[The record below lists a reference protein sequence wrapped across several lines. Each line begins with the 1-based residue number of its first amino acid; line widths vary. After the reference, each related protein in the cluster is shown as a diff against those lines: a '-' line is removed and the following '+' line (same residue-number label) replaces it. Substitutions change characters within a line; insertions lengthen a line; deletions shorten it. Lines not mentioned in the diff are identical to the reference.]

1 MFHATNQASSTL
13 GLRCCIVIS
22 MALLA
27 NGCYTARALQI
38 GERRERVTR
47 FSGAFRHDDH
57 LVVTLA
63 AQVSSPHDPVV
74 YEVSGWTAV
83 DLGTVAWGPVR
94 RPDAVPGWA
103 RQSLTMH
110 AGPAPGTPAQPY

>member
-1 MFHATNQASSTL
+1 
-13 GLRCCIVIS
+13 

-94 RPDAVPGWA
+94 PVC
-103 RQSLTMH
+103 SSVS
-110 AGPAPGTPAQPY
+110 